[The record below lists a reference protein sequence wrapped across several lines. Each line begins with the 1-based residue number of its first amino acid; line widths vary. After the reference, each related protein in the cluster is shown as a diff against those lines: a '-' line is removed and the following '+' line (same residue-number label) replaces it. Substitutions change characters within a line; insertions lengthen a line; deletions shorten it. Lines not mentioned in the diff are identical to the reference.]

1 MDDELKKTIET
12 LHYCVS
18 KQMYEKGIDDY
29 FARLEA
35 VAFGNR
41 KGLVHMKDIVLI
53 REKLKEQ
60 K

>member
-29 FARLEA
+29 MNALLN
-35 VAFGNR
+35 VLDDFGSLSNATVR
-41 KGLVHMKDIVLI
+41 QIA
-53 REKLKEQ
+53 EKLKEQ
-60 K
+60 KK